1 MKWRVRHE
9 GSPES
14 VERTLPELE
23 RGLADGLWET
33 TDEVQ
38 EPGATRWLAF
48 EAHPHFAEACEEL
61 EAPPKPAQEA
71 EAHLDMNAL
80 IDVTMVLLI
89 FFILTTTMAA
99 LQKRIEAP
107 STKEG
112 KVKVPRMTPK
122 QVEEQ
127 AVLVKAAMSGG
138 ALAVTVEG
146 KPVTLDRLTA
156 ELRKYVTTTTKTSLL
171 LDHDDQV
178 TQDTVIQIQ
187 DSALKAGLQKIQFVV
202 P

>member
-1 MKWRVRHE
+1 MNWKVRHE
-9 GSPES
+9 GSPEW

-23 RGLADGLWET
+23 HGLADGVWET

-38 EPGATRWLAF
+38 EPGTTGWVAF
-48 EAHPHFAEACEEL
+48 EAHPHFAEVCEEL
-61 EAPPKPAQEA
+61 EVPPKPVHAD

-107 STKEG
+107 SIDQDKKKDKVKIITTKEI
-112 KVKVPRMTPK
+112 
-122 QVEEQ
+122 EEQ
-127 AVLVKAAMSGG
+127 TVHVKAQVVDGKT
-138 ALAVTVEG
+138 VITVEG
-146 KPVTLDRLTA
+146 KPAQLQTLAADLKRYAT
-156 ELRKYVTTTTKTSLL
+156 KTKTSLL
-171 LDHDDQV
+171 LEMDGEI
-178 TQDTVIQIQ
+178 TQDEMVQII
-187 DSALKAGLQKIQFVV
+187 DKAKVAGLEKVLV